1 MIYNSGGQSFTYY
14 SDMVEFKT
22 AADNMFKIKFR
33 TKYSNHPAW
42 AAYETDNTT
51 ITIAR
56 GEQLVA

>member
-1 MIYNSGGQSFTYY
+1 
-14 SDMVEFKT
+14 MVEFKT
-22 AADNMFKIKFR
+22 VADSVFKIKFR
-33 TKYSNHPAW
+33 SNFSNHPAW